1 MRSRI
6 RQRRRS
12 GVTRLLGG
20 ALAGA
25 LLLFGVSGCANG
37 REPDAPASGGEIR
50 VGLLLPDSVTARYQS
65 ADRPYFEAEIER
77 IAPGTTVLYGNADGD
92 AAKQL
97 QQAESMLTQG
107 VSVLVL
113 SPFDSSAAATIVAE
127 AKERGVPVV
136 SYDRMIDSPDIEY
149 YVSFDNRQ
157 VGRLQALALADRVQ
171 TLGGDEPGEGI
182 LMVNGSPTDNNAS
195 EYKRGAHDVLDGS
208 GVAVLAEYDVPG
220 WDPIQAQNWVAGQ
233 ITKFGDRITGIYVA
247 NDSMAAGAIAAM
259 RSAGVA
265 VPPVTGQDAELAGIQ
280 RILSGDQYMTVYKAM
295 KPEAE
300 KAAEVAVLL
309 ARGGT
314 PEGDTVIDGIPSTL
328 LSSAAVTVDD
338 IAATVI
344 ADGFLTVN
352 QICTSAYERACA
364 EHGLLDATPT
374 PSGGPTP

>member
-6 RQRRRS
+6 RQRRRN

-25 LLLFGVSGCANG
+25 LLLFGLSACANG
-37 REPDAPASGGEIR
+37 RAPDAPASGAEFR

-65 ADRPYFEAEIER
+65 ADRPYFAAEIER

-157 VGRLQALALADRVQ
+157 VGRLQALALVDRVQ
-171 TLGGDEPGEGI
+171 TIGGDAAGEGI
-182 LMVNGSPTDNNAS
+182 LMVNGSPTDNNAG

-208 GVAVLAEYDVPG
+208 GVTVLAEYDVPG

-233 ITKFGDRITGIYVA
+233 ITKYGDRITGVYVA

-259 RSAGVA
+259 RSAGVP

-295 KPEAE
+295 QPEAE

-314 PEGDTVIDGIPSTL
+314 PEGDTVIDGVPSTL
-328 LSSAAVTVDD
+328 LSSATVTVDD
-338 IAATVI
+338 IAGTVI
-344 ADGFLTVN
+344 ADGFLTAK

>member
-1 MRSRI
+1 MSIRI
-6 RQRRRS
+6 RQWRRN
-12 GVTRLLGG
+12 GTTRLLGG
-20 ALAGA
+20 LLAGA
-25 LLLFGVSGCANG
+25 LLLGTLAGCANG
-37 REPDAPASGGEIR
+37 REPDAPAAGGEFR

-65 ADRPYFEAEIER
+65 ADKPYFEAEMER
-77 IAPGTTVLYGNADGD
+77 IAPGTKVLYGNADGD

-136 SYDRMIDSPDIEY
+136 SYDRMIDSADIAY

-157 VGRLQALALADRVQ
+157 VGRLQALALVSRVRE
-171 TLGGDEPGEGI
+171 LGGDGAGEGI
-182 LMVNGSPTDNNAS
+182 LMVNGSPTDNNAG
-195 EYKRGAHDVLDGS
+195 EYRLGAHDVLDDS
-208 GVAVLAEYDVPG
+208 GIAVLAEYDVPG

-233 ITKFGDRITGIYVA
+233 ITKFGDRITGVYVA

-280 RILSGDQYMTVYKAM
+280 RILSGDQYVTVYKAM

-300 KAAEVAVLL
+300 KAAQVAVLL

-314 PEGDTVIDGIPSTL
+314 PVGDTVIDGIPSTL
-328 LSSAAVTVDD
+328 LSSASVTVDE
-338 IAATVI
+338 IAGTVI
-344 ADGFLTVN
+344 ADGFLTVK

-364 EHGLLDATPT
+364 EHGLLGATPT